1 MLGSLGWQELVLILA
16 ILGLLFGGSRVADLG
31 GSLGRGIREFRVG
44 LTEEDAPADGASAE
58 EPGQAQNEP
67 TSHEAR

>member
-31 GSLGRGIREFRVG
+31 GSLGRGIREFRLG
-44 LTEEDAPADGASAE
+44 LRDDEEIPALPSDVESGDATQDSTPE
-58 EPGQAQNEP
+58 E
-67 TSHEAR
+67 